1 VGVILLWVG
10 VFVCSHTHGNHKI
23 QSLWPSAACS
33 GACCQAPRA
42 RAARTVDGG
51 AGARSAQPRDTVR
64 GLLGKGA

>member
-33 GACCQAPRA
+33 GACCQLSG
-42 RAARTVDGG
+42 AARTRRTDGG
-51 AGARSAQPRDTVR
+51 RWCRGQERSTE
-64 GLLGKGA
+64 GHS